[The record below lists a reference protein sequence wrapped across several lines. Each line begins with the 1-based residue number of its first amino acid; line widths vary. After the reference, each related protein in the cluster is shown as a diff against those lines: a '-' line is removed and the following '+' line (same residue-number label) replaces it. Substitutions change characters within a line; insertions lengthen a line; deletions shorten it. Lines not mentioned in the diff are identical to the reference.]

1 MRCGCIQ
8 SADGDDPATFW
19 PIPIEVAATLVF
31 MGKLGEYAR
40 KRDFTRTAEPAGKG
54 PKRPAR
60 AKLPRFVVQEH
71 HATRLHWDFR
81 LEHDGVLVSWAVPK
95 GIPPDPKKNHLA
107 VHVEDHPLA
116 YIDFAGEIPKG
127 SYGGGQVYIWDEG
140 TYEPVKWQL
149 GGRGK
154 QEVQVVLHG
163 KKLNGRYALFQTRGQ
178 DWMIHRMDPPQ
189 DPEREPMPEQVIPMA
204 AQLAKELPRDEQN
217 YGFEFKWDGIR
228 AVVFSQGG
236 TLRIQSRN
244 LEDVTRRYPE
254 VRPLSEALGA
264 NEVVLDGEL
273 VALDAEGRPSFEQIQ
288 QRMGLNSDT
297 EIRRKMKEVP
307 VFYMIFDLIYLDGR
321 MQVKETYVERRRR
334 LEALKLAGPAWQ
346 TPAFEKGQ
354 GRVMLEAS
362 ERGGLEG
369 VMAKRLDS
377 IYEPGRRSP
386 AWLKVK
392 NHHRQELVI
401 GGWLEGQGRRR
412 GLPGSLLVGHYDADG
427 RFVYAG
433 KVGTGFTEKT
443 LEDLGRRLAALERP
457 SSPFEAGAKP
467 PAKAHFV
474 EPKLVA
480 EFEFSEWTKGGQL
493 RAPAFKG
500 LRDDKDPRAVVREQ
514 PVDA

>member
-1 MRCGCIQ
+1 M
-8 SADGDDPATFW
+8 
-19 PIPIEVAATLVF
+19 EVAATLVF
-31 MGKLGEYAR
+31 MGKLREYVR
-40 KRDFTRTAEPAGKG
+40 KRDFARTAEPAGKPRQRA
-54 PKRPAR
+54 PKAKPK

-107 VHVEDHPLA
+107 VHVEDHPLE
-116 YIDFAGEIPKG
+116 YISFAGEIPKG
-127 SYGGGQVYIWDEG
+127 SYGGGQVYLWDEG
-140 TYEPVKWQL
+140 TYEPIKWQL

-163 KKLNGRYALFQTRGQ
+163 RKLKGRYALFQTRGQ

-189 DPEREPMPEQVIPMA
+189 DPEREPMPDQVVPMA
-204 AQLAKELPRDEQN
+204 AQLARRLPQDEQG

-236 TLRIQSRN
+236 TLRIQTRS

-254 VRPLSEALGA
+254 VRALSEALGA
-264 NEVVLDGEL
+264 HEVVLDGEL
-273 VALDAEGRPSFEQIQ
+273 VALDPQGRPSFEQIQ
-288 QRMGLNSDT
+288 QRMGLNSET

-321 MQVKETYVERRRR
+321 MQVKEPYVERRRR
-334 LEALKLAGPAWQ
+334 LEALHLAGPAWQ
-346 TPAFEKGQ
+346 TPASEKGQ

-362 ERGGLEG
+362 RQGGLEG
-369 VMAKRLDS
+369 VMAKRLES
-377 IYEPGRRSP
+377 TYEIGSRSA

-392 NHHRQELVI
+392 NHRRQELVI
-401 GGWLEGQGRRR
+401 GGWLEGQGRRG
-412 GLPGSLLVGHYDADG
+412 GLPGSLLVGHFDAEG

-433 KVGTGFTEKT
+433 KVGTGFTDKM

-457 SSPFEAGAKP
+457 TSPFEAGAKP
-467 PAKAHFV
+467 PPKARFV
-474 EPKLVA
+474 ELKLVA
-480 EFEFSEWTKGGQL
+480 EFEFSEWTRGGQL

-500 LRDDKDPRAVVREQ
+500 LRGDKDPRAVVREQ
-514 PVDA
+514 PVEA